1 MKMVAFLSLC
11 RVNQFVLWGKQTRQR
26 GRQTLEQS
34 RARLKST
41 DQKRSPSRTLSLSVV
56 VFKADLSLQPLSCLF
71 CVGENNR
78 VLTHNKEEA
87 KKLEQSR
94 GVKKY
99 EQKLL

>member
-1 MKMVAFLSLC
+1 M
-11 RVNQFVLWGKQTRQR
+11 
-26 GRQTLEQS
+26 
-34 RARLKST
+34 ST
-41 DQKRSPSRTLSLSVV
+41 NLFCGENRRDKEEGKRSNKAERGSKAPTRNALALSYSLSLSLSVV

>member
-1 MKMVAFLSLC
+1 VGKTDETKRKANARTKQSAAQKHRPETLSL
-11 RVNQFVLWGKQTRQR
+11 
-26 GRQTLEQS
+26 
-34 RARLKST
+34 
-41 DQKRSPSRTLSLSVV
+41 SRTLSLSVV